1 MEEQKNYEKK
11 YIWYN
16 RSRYSENQ
24 LVEIRNRY
32 SENVGLINA
41 CKIGILNKHNYVVHL
56 SRVNGK
62 EVLVVHSLIEKE
74 GDIIEKLEDE
84 LARKL
89 FNRLMF
95 Y

>member
-1 MEEQKNYEKK
+1 MEEQKNYQKK

-16 RSRYSENQ
+16 RS
-24 LVEIRNRY
+24 RY

-62 EVLVVHSLIEKE
+62 EVLVVHSLIETE

>member
-16 RSRYSENQ
+16 RS
-24 LVEIRNRY
+24 RY

-62 EVLVVHSLIEKE
+62 EVLVVHSLIETE

>member
-16 RSRYSENQ
+16 RS
-24 LVEIRNRY
+24 RY

-84 LARKL
+84 LAKKL

>member
-16 RSRYSENQ
+16 RS
-24 LVEIRNRY
+24 RY

>member
-16 RSRYSENQ
+16 RSRYSENT
-24 LVEIRNRY
+24 
-32 SENVGLINA
+32 GLINA

-56 SRVNGK
+56 SRVNEK

>member
-1 MEEQKNYEKK
+1 LFK
-11 YIWYN
+11 
-16 RSRYSENQ
+16 
-24 LVEIRNRY
+24 
-32 SENVGLINA
+32 
-41 CKIGILNKHNYVVHL
+41 
-56 SRVNGK
+56 VNGK
-62 EVLVVHSLIEKE
+62 EVLVVHSVKEKK

>member
-16 RSRYSENQ
+16 RS
-24 LVEIRNRY
+24 RY

-74 GDIIEKLEDE
+74 GDIIDNTRKWNHIPIILDPQKTTEDI
-84 LARKL
+84 L
-89 FNRLMF
+89 NP
-95 Y
+95 

>member
-16 RSRYSENQ
+16 RS
-24 LVEIRNRY
+24 RY

-74 GDIIEKLEDE
+74 GDIIERLEDE